1 MSYINKKNEYI
12 RVNGEKIAYRELN
25 KGKIWKTSSNAC
37 PLSSNNG

>member
-25 KGKIWKTSSNAC
+25 KGNAC